1 MLFCTSICIRTY
13 VSKDSLLHLCVTG
26 MDVSRGDHWGHD
38 LIAQSLVLWLLQS
51 FLPRDS
57 FLAWGSGAIALRG
70 RRPFSWPFLALGCG
84 GQSEER
90 NMMDIHTCRLTCPH
104 SCGQCFSYLLPFIE
118 AWAGPWDPPTSPTA
132 HHRPTLSLWLPLC
145 FLFPDPSQDTTTPS
159 PVGFPL
165 LSHFPWDSGLFLTP
179 VAGQHLSERWQA
191 LTLIHPASACQGS
204 ETDSPSWSSSEWAHP
219 HLVFNLK
226 DHSKIWPVFQIQ
238 KTGSWPYG
246 NICCIN

>member
-1 MLFCTSICIRTY
+1 MLLCTSICICTY
-13 VSKDSLLHLCVTG
+13 VSKDSLLSLCVTG
-26 MDVSRGDHWGHD
+26 MDVSKDNHWGHD
-38 LIAQSLVLWLLQS
+38 LIAQSLFSGSYNLSSPETLSWHKSPVLLLS
-51 FLPRDS
+51 GADGPSAGRFLPWVAVAS
-57 FLAWGSGAIALRG
+57 LRKG
-70 RRPFSWPFLALGCG
+70 MWRTATPVDWR
-84 GQSEER
+84 
-90 NMMDIHTCRLTCPH
+90 PH

-118 AWAGPWDPPTSPTA
+118 AWAGPRDPPTSPTA

-159 PVGFPL
+159 PVCFPL